1 MGAERMEP
9 GVVLVQLEPGCG
21 ACLPQTSALGSWAV
35 MLGGMQHTLLSPL
48 EARER
53 CRVSQLV
60 PVLVIE
66 STNTPKVYPLSAGV
80 NEN

>member
-21 ACLPQTSALGSWAV
+21 ACLPQTAARGSWAV
-35 MLGGMQHTLLSPL
+35 MQHTLLSPM

-53 CRVSQLV
+53 CSVSQLV

-66 STNTPKVYPLSAGV
+66 STNTATVYPLSVDV
-80 NEN
+80 NDQY